1 MPNTI
6 SKEQAQRFLLKK
18 HGLLGLSPFA
28 GKAGIVAYVR
38 QTGCVQYDPVDVC
51 GKSHELAFFSR
62 IKGFRQEML
71 WELLYEERV
80 LMDFWD
86 KNMCLVLTED
96 WPYFEPVRR
105 RYREDVR
112 SREAIDAVAGA
123 VRAHLK
129 EHGHTSSQELPLE
142 GKADWYWS
150 ETALSRAAL
159 ECLYFRGELVVHHKK
174 GTVKSYALAEDCL
187 PEALLH
193 APNPCG
199 TLEDQ
204 QAWQALR
211 RIGAVGMLWNRAS
224 DAWLGITEFTGKA
237 RSAVFAR
244 LEEEGAIMPVEVEGM
259 GTPLYIRSRDE
270 ELLLSC
276 SKPHSGTK
284 HVRFLAPLD
293 CLMWDRKL
301 IQALFGFSYKWEIY
315 NPEHQRR
322 FSYYVLP
329 VIYGQ
334 RFAGRVEPICDRKAK
349 ALIMRRFWAEKGFR
363 DTPAFRAA
371 MGAEAERLK
380 EFHGLDEVR
389 WEEGFWHNE
398 PKDVSFGKGTGIK
411 VDGSAGDD
419 LSILS

>member
-1 MPNTI
+1 MPTPI

-18 HGLLGLSPFA
+18 HGLLGPTPFA
-28 GKAGIVAYVR
+28 GKAGIMAYVR
-38 QTGCVQYDPVDVC
+38 QTSCVQYDPVDVC

-62 IKGFRQEML
+62 VKGFRQEML
-71 WELLYEERV
+71 RELLYEDRT

-86 KNMCLVLTED
+86 KNMCLVLTEE

-112 SREAIDAVAGA
+112 SREAIDAVAPA
-123 VRAHLK
+123 IRAHLK
-129 EHGHTSSQELPLE
+129 ERGHASSQELPLE

-159 ECLYFRGELVVHHKK
+159 ECLYFRGELVIHHKK
-174 GTVKSYALAEDCL
+174 RTVKSYALAEDCL
-187 PEALLH
+187 PEALLC
-193 APNPCG
+193 APNPCES
-199 TLEDQ
+199 LADQ

-211 RIGAVGMLWNRAS
+211 RIGAVGMLWNRPS
-224 DAWLGITEFTGKA
+224 DAWLGMTEFTAKPRDVA
-237 RSAVFAR
+237 FER
-244 LEEEGAIMPVEVEGM
+244 LEGEGAILPVQVEGIAH
-259 GTPLYIRSRDE
+259 PLYIRREDE
-270 ELLLSC
+270 ALLLSC
-276 SKPHSGTK
+276 EKPFTGAK
-284 HVRFLAPLD
+284 QVRFLAPLD

-301 IQALFGFSYKWEIY
+301 IQAMFGFSYKWEIY

-329 VIYGQ
+329 VVYGQ
-334 RFAGRVEPICDRKAK
+334 RFAGRVEPICDRKGK
-349 ALIMRRFWAEKGFR
+349 ALIMRRFWVEKGFR

-371 MGAEAERLK
+371 MEAEAERLR

-398 PKDVSFGKGTGIK
+398 PKEVSFGKGNGAREER
-411 VDGSAGDD
+411 DEGGGGDEA
-419 LSILS
+419 